1 MGTAARRCAPPDDT
15 AGLRTALRDT
25 VATLGVLRSGP
36 RPDPVAVAALEVL
49 ADSIEGAGFR
59 IAVAAGEEV
68 GRDAETFAEGFAA
81 GRSLRPR
88 VPRQRAD
95 RHGLRCVP
103 GGRSRLTAVPAV
115 AALVALVLVPHH
127 PARAAEGARPVVVSA
142 SRPSP
147 RVLDP
152 SKAQRRDERTA
163 PDRGRL

>member
-1 MGTAARRCAPPDDT
+1 MGTAARRRAPSDDT
-15 AGLRTALRDT
+15 AGLRMALRDT
-25 VATLGVLRSGP
+25 EATLGVLRSGP

-88 VPRQRAD
+88 IPRQRPD
-95 RHGLRCVP
+95 RHGLRSVP

-115 AALVALVLVPHH
+115 AALVALAFAPSHAV
-127 PARAAEGARPVVVSA
+127 RAAEGARPAVAVA
-142 SRPSP
+142 SRPSVP
-147 RVLDP
+147 TAADRT
-152 SKAQRRDERTA
+152 KGAARTGGRRDRA
-163 PDRGRL
+163 